1 MIHGGKVIDSWGARP
16 SSIICRL
23 GQYGQPEGMA
33 DGHSGEVKQH
43 NPAGQTAYSN
53 RSNNTIQQDKQHIPA
68 GQTKKS
74 SRTNN
79 IKTSIR
85 K

>member
-1 MIHGGKVIDSWGARP
+1 MDSRKAWR
-16 SSIICRL
+16 
-23 GQYGQPEGMA
+23 M
-33 DGHSGEVKQH
+33 D
-43 NPAGQTAYSN
+43 TAE
-53 RSNNTIQQDKQHIPA
+53 RTNNIIQQGKQ
-68 GQTKKS
+68 KKS

>member
-1 MIHGGKVIDSWGARP
+1 MD
-16 SSIICRL
+16 
-23 GQYGQPEGMA
+23 
-33 DGHSGEVKQH
+33 
-43 NPAGQTAYSN
+43 TAE
-53 RSNNTIQQDKQHIPA
+53 RTNNTIQQDRQHIPA
-68 GQTKKS
+68 GKTKKIPQDRQNSPTGKTKKS

>member
-1 MIHGGKVIDSWGARP
+1 MDSRKAWRMD
-16 SSIICRL
+16 I
-23 GQYGQPEGMA
+23 A
-33 DGHSGEVKQH
+33 DRSNKKIQQVKQK
-43 NPAGQTAYSN
+43 NPT
-53 RSNNTIQQDKQHIPA
+53 

>member
-1 MIHGGKVIDSWGARP
+1 MDSRKAWRMDIAERSNKKIP
-16 SSIICRL
+16 
-23 GQYGQPEGMA
+23 Q
-33 DGHSGEVKQH
+33 VKQ
-43 NPAGQTAYSN
+43 N
-53 RSNNTIQQDKQHIPA
+53 IPA

-74 SRTNN
+74 NRTNN

>member
-1 MIHGGKVIDSWGARP
+1 MDSQKAWRMDTAERTNNT
-16 SSIICRL
+16 I
-23 GQYGQPEGMA
+23 QQ
-33 DGHSGEVKQH
+33 VKQH
-43 NPAGQTAYSN
+43 NPT
-53 RSNNTIQQDKQHIPA
+53 

>member
-1 MIHGGKVIDSWGARP
+1 MDSRKAWR
-16 SSIICRL
+16 
-23 GQYGQPEGMA
+23 M
-33 DGHSGEVKQH
+33 D
-43 NPAGQTAYSN
+43 TAE
-53 RSNNTIQQDKQHIPA
+53 RSNKKIQQDKQHYPA

>member
-1 MIHGGKVIDSWGARP
+1 MDSRKAWRMD
-16 SSIICRL
+16 I
-23 GQYGQPEGMA
+23 A
-33 DGHSGEVKQH
+33 DR
-43 NPAGQTAYSN
+43 T
-53 RSNNTIQQDKQHIPA
+53 NNTIQKDKQHYPA
-68 GQTKKS
+68 GKTKKS

>member
-1 MIHGGKVIDSWGARP
+1 MDSRKAWR
-16 SSIICRL
+16 
-23 GQYGQPEGMA
+23 MDTA
-33 DGHSGEVKQH
+33 D
-43 NPAGQTAYSN
+43 
-53 RSNNTIQQDKQHIPA
+53 RSNNTIQQDKQHIPT

>member
-1 MIHGGKVIDSWGARP
+1 MDSRKAWRMDIAER
-16 SSIICRL
+16 
-23 GQYGQPEGMA
+23 
-33 DGHSGEVKQH
+33 
-43 NPAGQTAYSN
+43 T
-53 RSNNTIQQDKQHIPA
+53 NNTIQQDKQHYPA

>member
-1 MIHGGKVIDSWGARP
+1 MDSRTAWRMDIAERTDNT
-16 SSIICRL
+16 IQQDR
-23 GQYGQPEGMA
+23 
-33 DGHSGEVKQH
+33 QH
-43 NPAGQTAYSN
+43 YPAGKTKK
-53 RSNNTIQQDKQHIPA
+53 IQQDKQHIPA

>member
-1 MIHGGKVIDSWGARP
+1 MDSRKAWRMDIAERTDN
-16 SSIICRL
+16 IIP
-23 GQYGQPEGMA
+23 Q
-33 DGHSGEVKQH
+33 DKQH
-43 NPAGQTAYSN
+43 IPTGQTTLSRRTN
-53 RSNNTIQQDKQHIPA
+53 SIFPQDKQHIPA
-68 GQTKKS
+68 GKTKKS

>member
-1 MIHGGKVIDSWGARP
+1 MDSRKAWRMDIAERTNRIAP
-16 SSIICRL
+16 
-23 GQYGQPEGMA
+23 Q
-33 DGHSGEVKQH
+33 VKQKKSSRT
-43 NPAGQTAYSN
+43 NS
-53 RSNNTIQQDKQHIPA
+53 IFQQVKQ
-68 GQTKKS
+68 KKS

>member
-1 MIHGGKVIDSWGARP
+1 MDSRKAWRMDIA
-16 SSIICRL
+16 
-23 GQYGQPEGMA
+23 E
-33 DGHSGEVKQH
+33 
-43 NPAGQTAYSN
+43 
-53 RSNNTIQQDKQHIPA
+53 RSNKKIQQDKQHNPT
-68 GQTKKS
+68 GQTTLS

>member
-1 MIHGGKVIDSWGARP
+1 MDSRKAW
-16 SSIICRL
+16 
-23 GQYGQPEGMA
+23 QM
-33 DGHSGEVKQH
+33 D
-43 NPAGQTAYSN
+43 TAE
-53 RSNNTIQQDKQHIPA
+53 RTNNTIPQDKQHIPA

>member
-1 MIHGGKVIDSWGARP
+1 MDSRKAWRMDIAER
-16 SSIICRL
+16 
-23 GQYGQPEGMA
+23 
-33 DGHSGEVKQH
+33 
-43 NPAGQTAYSN
+43 T
-53 RSNNTIQQDKQHIPA
+53 NNTIQQDKQHYPAGQTEYSNRTNSIFQQDRQQNPA

>member
-1 MIHGGKVIDSWGARP
+1 MDSRKAWR
-16 SSIICRL
+16 
-23 GQYGQPEGMA
+23 M
-33 DGHSGEVKQH
+33 D
-43 NPAGQTAYSN
+43 TAE
-53 RSNNTIQQDKQHIPA
+53 RSNNTIQQDKQHIPT
-68 GQTKKS
+68 GQTTYSSRTNSIFQQVKQKKS

>member
-1 MIHGGKVIDSWGARP
+1 MDSRT
-16 SSIICRL
+16 
-23 GQYGQPEGMA
+23 
-33 DGHSGEVKQH
+33 
-43 NPAGQTAYSN
+43 AGRMDTAE
-53 RSNNTIQQDKQHIPA
+53 RTNNTIQQVKQKNPA

>member
-1 MIHGGKVIDSWGARP
+1 MDSRKAWRMDIAERTNNT
-16 SSIICRL
+16 I
-23 GQYGQPEGMA
+23 QQ
-33 DGHSGEVKQH
+33 DKQH
-43 NPAGQTAYSN
+43 IPTGPTTLSS
-53 RSNNTIQQDKQHIPA
+53 RTNNIIQQDKQHIPA

>member
-1 MIHGGKVIDSWGARP
+1 MDSRKAWRMDTAERTNNTIP
-16 SSIICRL
+16 QDR
-23 GQYGQPEGMA
+23 
-33 DGHSGEVKQH
+33 QH
-43 NPAGQTAYSN
+43 NPAGQTKKFS
-53 RSNNTIQQDKQHIPA
+53 RTDSIIQQGKQHIPA
-68 GQTKKS
+68 DQTKKS

>member
-1 MIHGGKVIDSWGARP
+1 MDSRKAWRIDTAARTNN
-16 SSIICRL
+16 II
-23 GQYGQPEGMA
+23 QQ
-33 DGHSGEVKQH
+33 VKQ
-43 NPAGQTAYSN
+43 
-53 RSNNTIQQDKQHIPA
+53 
-68 GQTKKS
+68 KKS

>member
-1 MIHGGKVIDSWGARP
+1 MDSRKAWRMDTAERTNN
-16 SSIICRL
+16 II
-23 GQYGQPEGMA
+23 QQ
-33 DGHSGEVKQH
+33 DKQH
-43 NPAGQTAYSN
+43 LPAGKTKKIQQVRQHNHAGQTAYSS
-53 RSNNTIQQDKQHIPA
+53 RSN
-68 GQTKKS
+68 KKS

>member
-1 MIHGGKVIDSWGARP
+1 MDSRKAWRMDTAERTNN
-16 SSIICRL
+16 II
-23 GQYGQPEGMA
+23 QQ
-33 DGHSGEVKQH
+33 DKQH
-43 NPAGQTAYSN
+43 LPAGKTKK
-53 RSNNTIQQDKQHIPA
+53 IQQDKQHIPT
-68 GQTKKS
+68 GQTTQS

>member
-1 MIHGGKVIDSWGARP
+1 MDSRKAWRMDIAER
-16 SSIICRL
+16 
-23 GQYGQPEGMA
+23 
-33 DGHSGEVKQH
+33 
-43 NPAGQTAYSN
+43 T
-53 RSNNTIQQDKQHIPA
+53 NNTIQQDKQHIPT
-68 GQTKKS
+68 GQTTQS

>member
-1 MIHGGKVIDSWGARP
+1 MDSRKAWRMDTAERTDNT
-16 SSIICRL
+16 IQQDR
-23 GQYGQPEGMA
+23 
-33 DGHSGEVKQH
+33 QH
-43 NPAGQTAYSN
+43 YPAGQTTYSS
-53 RSNNTIQQDKQHIPA
+53 RSNSIFQQDKQHIPT

>member
-1 MIHGGKVIDSWGARP
+1 MDSR
-16 SSIICRL
+16 
-23 GQYGQPEGMA
+23 
-33 DGHSGEVKQH
+33 
-43 NPAGQTAYSN
+43 TAW
-53 RSNNTIQQDKQHIPA
+53 RMDTTERTNNIIQQDKQHNPA
-68 GQTKKS
+68 DQTKKS

>member
-1 MIHGGKVIDSWGARP
+1 MDSWKAWR
-16 SSIICRL
+16 
-23 GQYGQPEGMA
+23 M
-33 DGHSGEVKQH
+33 D
-43 NPAGQTAYSN
+43 TAERTNS
-53 RSNNTIQQDKQHIPA
+53 TIPQDKQHIPT
-68 GQTKKS
+68 GQTTLS

>member
-1 MIHGGKVIDSWGARP
+1 MDSRKAWR
-16 SSIICRL
+16 
-23 GQYGQPEGMA
+23 MDTA
-33 DGHSGEVKQH
+33 D
-43 NPAGQTAYSN
+43 
-53 RSNNTIQQDKQHIPA
+53 RSNNTIQQDKQHIPTGQTKKSSRTDSIIQQDKQHNPA

>member
-1 MIHGGKVIDSWGARP
+1 MDIADRSNKKIPQDKQHIPTGP
-16 SSIICRL
+16 TTQSSRTNSIF
-23 GQYGQPEGMA
+23 QQ
-33 DGHSGEVKQH
+33 DKQH
-43 NPAGQTAYSN
+43 NPAG
-53 RSNNTIQQDKQHIPA
+53 K
-68 GQTKKS
+68 TKKS

>member
-1 MIHGGKVIDSWGARP
+1 MDSRKAWRMDTAERTNNT
-16 SSIICRL
+16 I
-23 GQYGQPEGMA
+23 QQ
-33 DGHSGEVKQH
+33 VKQH
-43 NPAGQTAYSN
+43 IPAGQTAYSS
-53 RSNNTIQQDKQHIPA
+53 RSNKKFPQDKQHIPA

>member
-1 MIHGGKVIDSWGARP
+1 MDSRKAWRMDIA
-16 SSIICRL
+16 
-23 GQYGQPEGMA
+23 E
-33 DGHSGEVKQH
+33 
-43 NPAGQTAYSN
+43 
-53 RSNNTIQQDKQHIPA
+53 RSNNTIQLDKQHIPA
-68 GQTKKS
+68 GKTKKS